1 MNAMPRIGIV
11 IETTGQ
17 SARVSAPRRGVCD
30 GCADRSSCSF
40 EQALG
45 QDKPEMVEVYNG
57 IGAQPGQMVQ
67 FDLPGHTELAVS
79 LLVWVVPLIG
89 LITGAA
95 LLASLHERLSLAQD
109 SATLLG
115 AGVGFAAAFLPVV
128 LFDRLAAAKSRY
140 VPSILK
146 VVSPSSC
153 SGSLRVADSSD

>member
-1 MNAMPRIGIV
+1 MPRIGIV

-40 EQALG
+40 ENALG
-45 QDKPEMVEVYNG
+45 QDKPEMGEVYNP
-57 IGAQPGQMVQ
+57 IDAQPGQTVQ
-67 FDLPGHTELAVS
+67 FDLPGHTELELS

-89 LITGAA
+89 LVAGAA
-95 LLASLHERLSLAQD
+95 LLASLHEQLSLGQD

-115 AGVGFAAAFLPVV
+115 AGLGFAAAFLPVV
-128 LFDRLAAAKSRY
+128 LCDRLSVGKTRY

-153 SGSLRVADSSD
+153 SASVRAADPPG

>member
-1 MNAMPRIGIV
+1 MPRIGIV

-17 SARVSAPRRGVCD
+17 SARVSAPRRGVCE

-40 EQALG
+40 ENALG
-45 QDKPEMVEVYNG
+45 EDKPEMVEVHNP
-57 IGAQPGQMVQ
+57 IGAQPGQTVE
-67 FDLPGHTELAVS
+67 FDLPGHTELKVS

-89 LITGAA
+89 LVTGAV
-95 LLASLHERLSLAQD
+95 LFASLHERLSLGED

-128 LFDRLAAAKSRY
+128 LFDRLAAGKTRY

-146 VVSPSSC
+146 VVNPSSC
-153 SGSLRVADSSD
+153 SGSFRVADPPD

>member
-1 MNAMPRIGIV
+1 MPRIGIV
-11 IETTGQ
+11 IETTGR

-40 EQALG
+40 ENALG
-45 QDKPEMVEVYNG
+45 EDKPEMVEVRNPV
-57 IGAQPGQMVQ
+57 GAQPGQTVE
-67 FDLPGHTELAVS
+67 FDLPGHTELGVS

-89 LITGAA
+89 LVAGAA
-95 LLASLHERLSLAQD
+95 FFATLHERLSLGED
-109 SATLLG
+109 VATLLG

-128 LFDRLAAAKSRY
+128 LLDRLAAGKSRY

-153 SGSLRVADSSD
+153 SGSLRVADPAD